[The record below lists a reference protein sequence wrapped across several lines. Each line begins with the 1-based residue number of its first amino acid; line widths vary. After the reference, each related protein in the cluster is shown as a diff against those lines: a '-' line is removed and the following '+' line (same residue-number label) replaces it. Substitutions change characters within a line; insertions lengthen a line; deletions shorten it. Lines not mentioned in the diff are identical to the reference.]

1 MVRVNICIFIFSDHD
16 NDVTGGMK
24 LKIKTAMTIIT
35 DSDGS
40 IPVVCCGLNQK
51 AFHTA
56 CIDGNS
62 NDLENCTVI
71 KHVNSKTKM
80 K

>member
-1 MVRVNICIFIFSDHD
+1 
-16 NDVTGGMK
+16 MK

-80 K
+80 KWNILAFSSMILHCINPNL

>member
-1 MVRVNICIFIFSDHD
+1 
-16 NDVTGGMK
+16 MK

-62 NDLENCTVI
+62 NGLENCTVI
-71 KHVNSKTKM
+71 KHVNFKTKM
-80 K
+80 KWNILAIVSM

>member
-1 MVRVNICIFIFSDHD
+1 
-16 NDVTGGMK
+16 MK

-62 NDLENCTVI
+62 NGLENCTVI
-71 KHVNSKTKM
+71 TKLFKLKGGFREIKM
-80 K
+80 HLIRYQSLHGS